1 MKIVAIVNLL
11 LVTLIWGLTFP
22 IQKMVLVDI
31 SPFAY
36 NAIRFWIAT
45 VLSFFVFGKGNKYG
59 LILGVVLGI
68 SYAAQTWGLTLTT
81 SSKSGFITA
90 FYIVLI
96 PIFSYFIEKEK
107 PTKVQIIA
115 FLIAMIGEYLLSGGI
130 DSINFGDIL
139 TFFCA
144 ILYALHVV
152 LVTEFSK
159 KSPEKDLLTSQFLM
173 VALLNSLFG
182 LNQSWKIDV
191 KIFSVALFT
200 AIFATIYALIAQA
213 KYQKVVGSNTSALIF
228 VGEPVFATIFSIIL
242 LSERLDMLQIFGVV
256 LTMFALILSI
266 IPEKYFRNFF
276 RHVEK

>member
-45 VLSFFVFGKGNKYG
+45 LLSFFVFGKGNKYG
-59 LILGVVLGI
+59 LILGVVLGV

-107 PTKVQIIA
+107 PTKVQIFS

-130 DSINFGDIL
+130 NSINFGDVL

-173 VALLNSLFG
+173 VAVLNSLFG

-256 LTMFALILSI
+256 LTMFALMLSI
-266 IPEKYFRNFF
+266 IPEKYFRNFY